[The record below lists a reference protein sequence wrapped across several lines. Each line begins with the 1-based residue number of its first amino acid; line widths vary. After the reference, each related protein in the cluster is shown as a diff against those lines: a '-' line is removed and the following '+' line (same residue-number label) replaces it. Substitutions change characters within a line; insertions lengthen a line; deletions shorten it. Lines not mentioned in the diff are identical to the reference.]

1 MNLMAILCWNLAA
14 LVPIALGWWDP
25 FAVLACYWFENLC
38 TGVVQF
44 LKLRDRER
52 FVPDRTQLFPMS
64 RFFAMHY
71 GMFTG
76 VHGIL
81 VLVFFGIVMGGLQQG
96 RVALGW
102 SLLAIAIIHAFQFQH
117 DWRRRQGWLA
127 TSTGRL
133 MAEPYARVMVMHAT
147 VLAGGWLA
155 LSSQEPG
162 RVLLLFAIVKLAI
175 ELLSAW
181 GWSRWVEQRP
191 SRP

>member
-1 MNLMAILCWNLAA
+1 
-14 LVPIALGWWDP
+14 
-25 FAVLACYWFENLC
+25 
-38 TGVVQF
+38 
-44 LKLRDRER
+44 
-52 FVPDRTQLFPMS
+52 
-64 RFFAMHY
+64 
-71 GMFTG
+71 
-76 VHGIL
+76 
-81 VLVFFGIVMGGLQQG
+81 
-96 RVALGW
+96 
-102 SLLAIAIIHAFQFQH
+102 
-117 DWRRRQGWLA
+117 
-127 TSTGRL
+127 